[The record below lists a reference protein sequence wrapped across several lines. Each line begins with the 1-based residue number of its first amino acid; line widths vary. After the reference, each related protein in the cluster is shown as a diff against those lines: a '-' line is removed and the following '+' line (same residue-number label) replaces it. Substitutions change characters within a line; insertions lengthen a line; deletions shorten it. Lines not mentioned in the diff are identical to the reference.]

1 MNQFIFF
8 AVKNKKAKKNVC
20 LFFGRI
26 CLRFYLTFSTLPILR
41 YVFSSLPKQTR
52 DQNFKIYYLKIA
64 IQEFI
69 SRRISNMQT
78 RICKYI
84 MALLRNRMSLLWWLG
99 GSSSFLSLAFP
110 YLLRCQ
116 AWKKSGKI
124 LYTDT
129 IAKLQAKD
137 LWGPFLHNRDHQ
149 VSKQKKMGPDRVAW
163 LNSL

>member
-1 MNQFIFF
+1 MYYHPCQNRRGIKTLKSIISKLLYRNSFQEEHP
-8 AVKNKKAKKNVC
+8 
-20 LFFGRI
+20 I
-26 CLRFYLTFSTLPILR
+26 C
-41 YVFSSLPKQTR
+41 KQE
-52 DQNFKIYYLKIA
+52 L
-64 IQEFI
+64 
-69 SRRISNMQT
+69 
-78 RICKYI
+78 CKYI

-137 LWGPFLHNRDHQ
+137 LWGPFFLHNRDHQ
-149 VSKQKKMGPDRVAW
+149 VSKQKKWGQTGLRDLTHYNVARQNEHCKW
-163 LNSL
+163 VHSAV